1 MQKTFLQTQPLANHY
16 VRSFSLSFPHLFA
29 SSTRKI
35 LTFSIWTGQ
44 IISQMMPL
52 LMMRH
57 RRIPRAR
64 WRDHSTQNGKHWIEQ
79 VRFFFSSLNF
89 SSQRWTRFS
98 PLLIIIQLTDAGPRQ
113 SRTPSSVDDWI
124 SSRLGK
130 LANRNGHG
138 TRKTARSY
146 QHRLG
151 HQASRRRAPRR
162 LCPAIRGI
170 TIPQGV
176 CVCSTRFFFCYPFL
190 SCLFHHHHHEAGWW
204 LYYPI
209 PFPPSGHGHPAN
221 APIQTTQLT
230 SLELSFLN
238 LELGEEVVLRR
249 LCILLALKAAYIKAI
264 GQPIGFDWSRLEFNI
279 SEETC
284 SGDGQPLTGWE
295 FRLYKAHLGV
305 QRRGIL
311 IEESYQCVT
320 AHFRGT
326 ADSKFVWQDTNKDL
340 ESWVQFINID
350 QMTNVIPKL
359 TD

>member
-1 MQKTFLQTQPLANHY
+1 MLDHVNPEHHLRSMIGYHLAWENSLIGMVMVQGKQREVVNIGLGIKQVAVEPRDVTVPQYVESLSHKVCGTRFFL
-16 VRSFSLSFPHLFA
+16 SLSF
-29 SSTRKI
+29 
-35 LTFSIWTGQ
+35 
-44 IISQMMPL
+44 
-52 LMMRH
+52 
-57 RRIPRAR
+57 
-64 WRDHSTQNGKHWIEQ
+64 
-79 VRFFFSSLNF
+79 FFF
-89 SSQRWTRFS
+89 
-98 PLLIIIQLTDAGPRQ
+98 
-113 SRTPSSVDDWI
+113 
-124 SSRLGK
+124 
-130 LANRNGHG
+130 
-138 TRKTARSY
+138 
-146 QHRLG
+146 
-151 HQASRRRAPRR
+151 
-162 LCPAIRGI
+162 
-170 TIPQGV
+170 
-176 CVCSTRFFFCYPFL
+176 
-190 SCLFHHHHHEAGWW
+190 LFHHHEAAA
-204 LYYPI
+204 LFRILRAPLTL
-209 PFPPSGHGHPAN
+209 PSN
-221 APIQTTQLT
+221 TQLT

-311 IEESYQCVT
+311 LEESYQCVT

-326 ADSKFVWQDTNKDL
+326 PDSKFVWQDNNKDL

>member
-1 MQKTFLQTQPLANHY
+1 MNSPILVWMLYLNREVTTEEYEKCYELIHNTVPHAKNIP
-16 VRSFSLSFPHLFA
+16 SNPNSGESL
-29 SSTRKI
+29 R
-35 LTFSIWTGQ
+35 Q

-64 WRDHSTQNGKHWIEQ
+64 WRDHSALNGKHWIEQ
-79 VRFFFSSLNF
+79 MLDHVNPEHHLRSMIGYHLAWENSLVGMVMVQGK
-89 SSQRWTRFS
+89 QREVVNIG
-98 PLLIIIQLTDAGPRQ
+98 LGIKQVAVEPRDV
-113 SRTPSSVDDWI
+113 TV
-124 SSRLGK
+124 
-130 LANRNGHG
+130 
-138 TRKTARSY
+138 
-146 QHRLG
+146 
-151 HQASRRRAPRR
+151 
-162 LCPAIRGI
+162 
-170 TIPQGV
+170 PQYV
-176 CVCSTRFFFCYPFL
+176 ESL
-190 SCLFHHHHHEAGWW
+190 SHK
-204 LYYPI
+204 
-209 PFPPSGHGHPAN
+209 
-221 APIQTTQLT
+221 LT

-238 LELGEEVVLRR
+238 LDLGEEVVLRR
-249 LCILLALKAAYIKAI
+249 LCILLALKSAYIKAI

-305 QRRGIL
+305 QRRGVL

-326 ADSKFVWQDTNKDL
+326 ADSKFVWQDNNKDL